1 MNSANVAKLGDSI
14 DIQNNSTLAFARDFS
29 YGGVISGTAG
39 STVSVNAGTLEL
51 TGANTFLGALS
62 IADGATARL
71 GDGSAWAGSLSGA
84 GSLVI
89 DTAGEITL
97 AAGFTGSTTLSGTGT
112 VTLAGADSLGA
123 GRVTVNNGVLNLSS
137 LDAANVILITKGSLA
152 NAEAKTAG
160 NVEVAASAGTQG
172 ALNTINQAPWS
183 APSSWRITPGLQAFP
198 VLWT

>member
-1 MNSANVAKLGDSI
+1 MCSSDL
-14 DIQNNSTLAFARDFS
+14 QNNSTLAFARDFS

-62 IADGATARL
+62 IVGGATARL
-71 GDGSAWAGSLSGA
+71 GDGSAWAGSLSGD

-97 AAGFTGSTTLSGTGT
+97 AAGNTGFTGSTTLAGTGT
-112 VTLAGADSLGA
+112 VTLGGADSLGA

-137 LDAANVILITKGSLA
+137 LDAANVILITKGSLE

-160 NVEVAASAGTQG
+160 NVEVA
-172 ALNTINQAPWS
+172 
-183 APSSWRITPGLQAFP
+183 
-198 VLWT
+198 